1 MWQLHVEHGG
11 QRGAEH
17 RDELG
22 RVGTVMRVHKVHGC
36 QLREVGDML
45 EELVKTQRTT
55 LRQTCSYFIRIVA
68 QVSISHF
75 RLSP

>member
-1 MWQLHVEHGG
+1 MRKLHVKHGG

-22 RVGTVMRVHKVHGC
+22 RVGTVMRVHKVHRC

-45 EELVKTQRTT
+45 EELVKTERTT
-55 LRQTCSYFIRIVA
+55 LRQTRSYFIRIMA
-68 QVSISHF
+68 
-75 RLSP
+75 

>member
-1 MWQLHVEHGG
+1 MRKLHVKHGG

-36 QLREVGDML
+36 QLREVGDTL
-45 EELVKTQRTT
+45 EGLVKTERTT
-55 LRQTCSYFIRIVA
+55 LRQTRSYFIRIMA
-68 QVSISHF
+68 
-75 RLSP
+75 

>member
-1 MWQLHVEHGG
+1 MWKLHVKHGG

-22 RVGTVMRVHKVHGC
+22 RVGTVMRVHKVHCC

-45 EELVKTQRTT
+45 EELVKTERTT
-55 LRQTCSYFIRIVA
+55 VRQTRSYVICIEA
-68 QVSISHF
+68 
-75 RLSP
+75 